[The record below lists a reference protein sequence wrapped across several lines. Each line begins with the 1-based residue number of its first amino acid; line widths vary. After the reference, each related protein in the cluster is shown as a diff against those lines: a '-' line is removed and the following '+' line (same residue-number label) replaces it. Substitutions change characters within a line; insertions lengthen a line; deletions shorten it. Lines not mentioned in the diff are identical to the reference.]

1 MLIKQIIAKYKIFFI
16 LIIIG
21 LGHIILISQG
31 YTSYFYERLR
41 DVVFSILTLVF
52 IIYFVNLHKR
62 INQFDI
68 IYLIMANLFV
78 SIFVIHLLR
87 LIFGGLPC
95 SENI

>member
-21 LGHIILISQG
+21 LRHTILISQG
-31 YTSYFYERLR
+31 YTSIFYERLR
-41 DVVFSILTLVF
+41 DVVFSILTLFF

-62 INQFDI
+62 ISQFDI
-68 IYLIMANLFV
+68 IYLIIANLFV
-78 SIFVIHLLR
+78 LIFVIHLLR